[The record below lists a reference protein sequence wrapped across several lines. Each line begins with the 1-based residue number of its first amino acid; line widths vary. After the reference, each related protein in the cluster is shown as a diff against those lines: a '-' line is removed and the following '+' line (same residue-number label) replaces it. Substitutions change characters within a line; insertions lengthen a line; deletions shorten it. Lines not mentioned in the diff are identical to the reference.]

1 MYLSKLQLRNWRSY
15 ADATFEFTEPTA
27 RKSVVLVGAMNG
39 HGKTSFLV
47 SLYLGLFGKFGLRH
61 CEGFSRA
68 DEDDALSYRQ
78 AIERYRR
85 NVADPDDPSE
95 IDITLTPT
103 VGDSDE
109 EEVRVVRRWF
119 FTGKNVAKQG
129 ESFEEVD
136 LYVGGRLQKRGDFDK
151 DPLTIA
157 HDRIERNLF
166 PAHVAPAFFFDGEQA
181 QKLIENM
188 GEVGLKK
195 AVEVMFGT
203 KVLGELSETMSQYL
217 IRCRSNA
224 GGKRKTGERQE
235 EFDQKVK
242 ERDELNQRIARLQGD
257 HVKLE
262 REKDEKEKQ
271 RTKLQEDLARMGG
284 AAGADAAKLQGEYTR
299 LEKEHLEAEKA
310 LSEIVR
316 SMGFALAISRLAP
329 AIVNRLKA
337 EELREAWENLKR
349 GTIEN
354 KEKVLSVALPEPPET
369 DPLLGNI
376 APDVRMKVRTRFL
389 EALERIYNPPAPD
402 CAKEYLLGHVK
413 GEARAKVLLQLA
425 QAQASGSARIVQ
437 SAKRVREA
445 RENLEEIKGKIE
457 RFQHLPQTTKD
468 VRDQLDKLN
477 VENQE
482 ISRKLGLLEGEI
494 RKLKSDLHT
503 INEEVGRIQEELA
516 RLGPEQKRIAVA
528 ERVGRA
534 LDDLLEQLKPATTA
548 RLEEYVTKYFR
559 KIADKRFQSGM
570 IRLPIGAPPEIEI
583 ETGQRLALEAFSGFE
598 KRSFGIAFSLALAEI
613 TKRRIPLVI
622 DTPLGNA
629 DSEYRPRTLKTLADF
644 DLDQTIILT
653 HDEEVTPR
661 LVQHIEPSI
670 RQTFLVEF
678 QEGQKASVVYPNQ
691 YFNGKL

>member
-1 MYLSKLQLRNWRSY
+1 MYLSKLQLKNWRSY
-15 ADATFEFTEPTA
+15 ADATFEFNEPTA
-27 RKSVVLVGAMNG
+27 RKSVVLIGAMNG

-68 DEDDALSYRQ
+68 DGDDVSTYRQ

-85 NVADPDDPSE
+85 NVADPDDPSV

-103 VGDSDE
+103 LGDSDE
-109 EEVRVVRRWF
+109 EDVRVVRRWF
-119 FTGKNVAKQG
+119 FTGKNMAKPG

-136 LYVGGRLQKRGDFDK
+136 IYIGGRLQKRGDFDK

-157 HDRIERNLF
+157 HDRLERNLF

-217 IRCRSNA
+217 IRCRSTT
-224 GGKRKTGERQE
+224 GGKKKSSERQT
-235 EFDQKVK
+235 EFDTKVK

-257 HVKLE
+257 HIKLE
-262 REKDEKEKQ
+262 REKDEKESQ
-271 RTKLQEDLARMGG
+271 RTQLQEDLARMGG

-299 LEKEHLEAEKA
+299 LEKEQNESEKA
-310 LSEIVR
+310 LGEIVR
-316 SMGFALAISRLAP
+316 SMGFALGISRLAP

-337 EELREAWENLKR
+337 EQLREVWENLRR

-354 KEKVLSVALPEPPET
+354 KEKVLSVALPEPPEA

-389 EALERIYNPPAPD
+389 NALESIYNPPAPD

-425 QAQASGSARIVQ
+425 QAQASGSGRIVQ

-445 RENLEEIKGKIE
+445 RENLDEIKGKIE

-468 VRDQLDKLN
+468 IREQLDKLN
-477 VENQE
+477 IENQD
-482 ISRKLGLLEGEI
+482 ISRKLGLLEAEI
-494 RKLKSDLHT
+494 RKFKSDLHT
-503 INEEVGRIQEELA
+503 INEEIGRIQEELA

-534 LDDLLEQLKPATTA
+534 LDDLMEQLKPTTTA
-548 RLEEYVTKYFR
+548 RLEQYVTKYFR
-559 KIADKRFQSGM
+559 KIADTRFATGM
-570 IRLPIGAPPEIEI
+570 IRLPVGMPPEIEL
-583 ETGQRLALEAFSGFE
+583 ENGQRLALEAFSGFE

-629 DSEYRPRTLKTLADF
+629 DSEYRPRTLKTLAEF
-644 DLDQTIILT
+644 DLDQVIVLT
-653 HDEEVTPR
+653 HDEEVTSR
-661 LVQHIEPSI
+661 LMEHIESSI

-678 QEGQKASVVYPNQ
+678 QGSEKGSIVHPNQ
-691 YFNGKL
+691 YFKR

>member
-1 MYLSKLQLRNWRSY
+1 MYLSKLQLKNWRSY
-15 ADATFEFTEPTA
+15 ADVTFDFTEPTA
-27 RKSVVLVGAMNG
+27 RKSVVLIGAMNG

-68 DEDDALSYRQ
+68 DEDDVMSYRQ

-85 NVADPDDPSE
+85 NVADPDDPSV

-103 VGDSDE
+103 LGDSDE

-136 LYVGGRLQKRGDFDK
+136 IYVGGRLQKRGDFDK

-157 HDRIERNLF
+157 HDRLERNLF

-217 IRCRSNA
+217 IRCRSTA
-224 GGKRKTGERQE
+224 GGKKKTSERQN
-235 EFDQKVK
+235 EFDTKVK

-257 HVKLE
+257 HIKLE
-262 REKDEKEKQ
+262 REKDAKESQ
-271 RTKLQEDLARMGG
+271 RTQLQEDLARMGG

-299 LEKEHLEAEKA
+299 LEKEQNESEKA
-310 LSEIVR
+310 LGEIVR
-316 SMGFALAISRLAP
+316 SMGFALGISRLAP

-337 EELREAWENLKR
+337 EQLREVWENLRR

-354 KEKVLSVALPEPPET
+354 KEKVLSVALPEPPEA

-389 EALERIYNPPAPD
+389 NALESIYNPPAPD

-413 GEARAKVLLQLA
+413 GEARAKVLLQLS
-425 QAQASGSARIVQ
+425 QAQVNGSGRIVQ
-437 SAKRVREA
+437 TAKRVREA
-445 RENLEEIKGKIE
+445 RENLDEIKGKIE
-457 RFQHLPQTTKD
+457 RLQHLPQATKD
-468 VRDQLDKLN
+468 VREQLDKLN
-477 VENQE
+477 IENQE
-482 ISRKLGLLEGEI
+482 ISRKLGLLEAEI
-494 RKLKSDLHT
+494 RKYKADLHT
-503 INEEVGRIQEELA
+503 LNEEIGRIQEELA

-534 LDDLLEQLKPATTA
+534 LDDLMEQLKPTTTA

-559 KIADKRFQSGM
+559 KIADKRFGNGK
-570 IRLPIGAPPEIEI
+570 IRLPVGMPPEIEMDG
-583 ETGQRLALEAFSGFE
+583 GQRLALEAFSGFE

-629 DSEYRPRTLKTLADF
+629 DSEYRPRTLKTLAEF
-644 DLDQTIILT
+644 DLDQAIILT

-661 LVQHIEPSI
+661 LMEHIESSI

-678 QEGQKASVVYPNQ
+678 QGNGTGSIVHADQ
-691 YFNGKL
+691 YFKR

>member
-15 ADATFEFTEPTA
+15 ADATFDFDEPTA
-27 RKSVVLVGAMNG
+27 RKSVVLIGAMNG

-47 SLYLGLFGKFGLRH
+47 SLYLGLFGRFGLRH
-61 CEGFSRA
+61 CEGFSHA
-68 DEDDALSYRQ
+68 DEDDMSYRK

-85 NVADPDDPSE
+85 NVADPDDPSL

-103 VGDSDE
+103 LGDTDE
-109 EEVRVVRRWF
+109 EEVRVVRRWY

-136 LYVGGRLQKRGDFDK
+136 IYIGGRLQKRGDFDK

-157 HDRIERNLF
+157 HDRLERNLF

-217 IRCRSNA
+217 IRCRSTA
-224 GGKRKTGERQE
+224 GGKKKSSERQA
-235 EFDQKVK
+235 EFDAKVV
-242 ERDELNQRIARLQGD
+242 ERDELNQRIARLQSD
-257 HVKLE
+257 HIKLE
-262 REKDEKEKQ
+262 HDKDEKEGQ

-284 AAGADAAKLQGEYTR
+284 AAGADAAKLQGEYAR
-299 LEKEHLEAEKA
+299 FEREQNESEKVLGEN
-310 LSEIVR
+310 VR
-316 SMGFALAISRLAP
+316 SMGFALGISRLAP
-329 AIVNRLKA
+329 AIINRLKA
-337 EELREAWENLKR
+337 EQLREEWENLRR

-354 KEKVLSVALPEPPET
+354 KEKVLSVALPEPPEN

-376 APDVRMKVRTRFL
+376 ASDVRMKVRTRFL
-389 EALERIYNPPAPD
+389 NALESIYNPPAPE
-402 CAKEYLLGHVK
+402 CAKEYILGHVK

-425 QAQASGSARIVQ
+425 QAQANGSERIVQ
-437 SAKRVREA
+437 NAKRVREA
-445 RENLEEIKGKIE
+445 RENLDEIKGKIE

-468 VRDQLDKLN
+468 VREKLDKLN
-477 VENQE
+477 IENQE
-482 ISRKLGLLEGEI
+482 ISRKLGLLEAEI

-503 INEEVGRIQEELA
+503 INEEIGRIQEELA

-534 LDDLLEQLKPATTA
+534 LDELMEQLKPTTTA

-559 KIADKRFQSGM
+559 KIADKRFSNGM
-570 IRLPIGAPPEIEI
+570 IRLPVGTPPEIELQD
-583 ETGQRLALEAFSGFE
+583 GQRLALEAFSGFE
-598 KRSFGIAFSLALAEI
+598 KRTFGIAFSLALAEI

-644 DLDQTIILT
+644 DLDQVIILT
-653 HDEEVTPR
+653 HDEEVTPG
-661 LVQHIEPSI
+661 LMGQIESSI
-670 RQTFLVEF
+670 RQTYLVEF
-678 QEGQKASVVYPNQ
+678 QGPEQGSIVYPNQ
-691 YFNGKL
+691 YFKS

>member
-15 ADATFEFTEPTA
+15 ADATFDFNEPTS
-27 RKSVVLVGAMNG
+27 RKSVVLIGAMNG

-47 SLYLGLFGKFGLRH
+47 SLYLGLFGRFGLRH
-61 CEGFSRA
+61 CEGFSHA
-68 DEDDALSYRQ
+68 DEDEMSYRK

-85 NVADPDDPSE
+85 NVADPDEPSV

-103 VGDSDE
+103 LGDSDE

-136 LYVGGRLQKRGDFDK
+136 IYVGGRLQKRGDFDK

-157 HDRIERNLF
+157 HDRLERNLF

-203 KVLGELSETMSQYL
+203 KVLSELSDTMRGYL
-217 IRCRSNA
+217 TSCRNNV
-224 GGKRKTGERQE
+224 GGKKKSSERQAD
-235 EFDQKVK
+235 FDAKVK
-242 ERDELNQRIARLQGD
+242 ERDELNQRIARMQGD
-257 HVKLE
+257 HIKLE
-262 REKDEKEKQ
+262 RDKDEKESQ
-271 RTKLQEDLARMGG
+271 RTQLQEDLARMGG
-284 AAGADAAKLQGEYTR
+284 AAGADAAKLQGDYVR
-299 LEKEHLEAEKA
+299 LEKEQNESEKA
-310 LSEIVR
+310 LGEIVR
-316 SMGFALAISRLAP
+316 SMGFALGISRLAP

-337 EELREAWENLKR
+337 EQLREVWENLRR

-354 KEKVLSVALPEPPET
+354 KEKVLSVALPEPPEA

-376 APDVRMKVRTRFL
+376 APDIRVKIRTRFL
-389 EALERIYNPPAPD
+389 NALESIYNPPAPD
-402 CAKEYLLGHVK
+402 CAHEYLLGHVK
-413 GEARAKVLLQLA
+413 GDARSKILLQLA
-425 QAQASGSARIVQ
+425 QAQESGSGRIVQ

-445 RENLEEIKGKIE
+445 RENLDEIKGKIE

-468 VRDQLDKLN
+468 IREQLDKLN
-477 VENQE
+477 IENQE
-482 ISRKLGLLEGEI
+482 ISRKLGLLEAEI

-503 INEEVGRIQEELA
+503 LNEEVGRIQEELA

-534 LDDLLEQLKPATTA
+534 LNDLMEQLIPTTTT

-559 KIADKRFQSGM
+559 KIADKRFGNGK
-570 IRLPIGAPPEIEI
+570 IRLPVGMPPEIEL
-583 ETGQRLALEAFSGFE
+583 ENGQRLALEAFSGFE

-613 TKRRIPLVI
+613 TKRRIPLII

-629 DSEYRPRTLKTLADF
+629 DSEYRPRTLKALAEF
-644 DLDQTIILT
+644 DLDQVIILT

-661 LVQHIEPSI
+661 LMEQIEPSI

-678 QEGQKASVVYPNQ
+678 QGRETGSIVHPNQ
-691 YFNGKL
+691 YFKR